1 MLVKLIAQVIPA
13 LGLLEY
19 TVDIINIILLLFIIT
34 RLMKRKMRGGGGI
47 ANM

>member
-34 RLMKRKMRGGGGI
+34 RLMKRKMRGGGI